1 MMKIPV
7 LLVLLIAI
15 AFHAHALIHN
25 RIPRHHKVR
34 HKHNMMHFNDHHVN
48 EIREAFDDYKSAI
61 EKPKSLKENYDE
73 VIKSLRHHARSD
85 DKLSDDDVTDI
96 ASDEGKPSINIDDRF
111 TDRYKRVQTTDSTT
125 RKMENL
131 SENYDDEY
139 DDSLNGK
146 KSGHVQVSC
155 VNDLV
160 IEFQE
165 NLVDFR
171 LAYISDELI

>member
-1 MMKIPV
+1 MKISV

-61 EKPKSLKENYDE
+61 EKPKSLKVNYDDA
-73 VIKSLRHHARSD
+73 IKLKTLRHRASSD
-85 DKLSDDDVTDI
+85 DKLGDDVTDI
-96 ASDEGKPSINIDDRF
+96 ASDEAKPSRDFDDRF
-111 TDRYKRVQTTDSTT
+111 ANRHKRIHTAESTT
-125 RKMENL
+125 RKTENL

-139 DDSLNGK
+139 DDSPDEK
-146 KSGHVQVSC
+146 KNQEVQVSC
-155 VNDLV
+155 VNDRV
-160 IEFQE
+160 IDFQE
-165 NLVDFR
+165 TSLTFD
-171 LAYISDELI
+171 